1 MALMSLLTGST
12 SVIDQQVITDIG
24 TLLQTVTGWLT
35 TNAILKIFLTVT
47 IAGIGIGF
55 FRGLKRAV

>member
-1 MALMSLLTGST
+1 MALMNLLTSS
-12 SVIDQQVITDIG
+12 SVIDQNIISDIG
-24 TLLQTVTGWLT
+24 TLLSTVTGWLT

-55 FRGLKRAV
+55 FKGLKRAV